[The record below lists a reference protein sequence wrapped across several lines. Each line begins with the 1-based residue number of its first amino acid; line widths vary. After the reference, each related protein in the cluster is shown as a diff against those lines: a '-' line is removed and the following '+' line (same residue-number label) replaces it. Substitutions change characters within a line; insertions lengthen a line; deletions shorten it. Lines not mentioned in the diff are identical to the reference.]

1 MQLGCNKIYY
11 WREMKKILL
20 IVFMMFSSLNAE
32 KKDVTVSIE
41 PQKYFVEKIAGDKI
55 NVNVMVKP
63 GFSPATYEPKTS
75 QMKKLSDSIVYFG
88 IDVPFEDTWLI
99 KFKNANKKMLIVDT
113 TDGIKKLK
121 MEKHSHHENEEI
133 SHTDEHED
141 EKKHE
146 DEGLDPHVWNDPL
159 AVKIQ
164 AKNIYK
170 TLLKIDSKNKDFYKK
185 NYENFIKELDSLH
198 QKIENILNPYKDK
211 PFMVF
216 HPSWGYFA
224 KRYSLE
230 QVAIESEGKEPK
242 PKELVELI
250 KEAKEHKIKIVF
262 IAPQFSQKSAKII
275 ANSIKGVVHTIDPLS
290 NNWENNLI
298 NTAEKIAD
306 TYK

>member
-1 MQLGCNKIYY
+1 
-11 WREMKKILL
+11 MKAILL
-20 IVFMMFSSLNAE
+20 IISLIFTTLSAE
-32 KKDVTVSIE
+32 KLDVTVSIL

-75 QMKKLSDSIVYFG
+75 QMKKLSNSIVYFG
-88 IDVPFEDTWLI
+88 IDVPFENTWLI

-121 MEKHSHHENEEI
+121 MEKHSHHE
-133 SHTDEHED
+133 DEKKHDHED

-146 DEGLDPHVWNDPL
+146 HEGLDPHVWNDPL

-185 NYENFIKELDSLH
+185 NYESFLKELDLVH
-198 QKIENILNPYKDK
+198 QKIENILKPYNGKA
-211 PFMVF
+211 FMVF
-216 HPSWGYFA
+216 HPSWAYFA

-250 KEAKEHKIKIVF
+250 KDAKEHNIKIIFVS
-262 IAPQFSQKSAKII
+262 PQFSQESAKTIAKSIGGNVIAIDTLSLDWDNNLVETAKII
-275 ANSIKGVVHTIDPLS
+275 AN
-290 NNWENNLI
+290 
-298 NTAEKIAD
+298 